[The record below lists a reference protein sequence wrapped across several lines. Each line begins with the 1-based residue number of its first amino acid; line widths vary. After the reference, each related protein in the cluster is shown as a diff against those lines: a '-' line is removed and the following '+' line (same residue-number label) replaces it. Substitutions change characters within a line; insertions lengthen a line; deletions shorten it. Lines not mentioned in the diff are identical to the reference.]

1 VTLGFK
7 QFSNLRAVYERPNS
21 GFLDIPLR
29 YTGMDSSK
37 RLATMKKLEFSTTL
51 TLEEVICYA
60 SWVLIPAFIYLVLW
74 LGVKYNLVAFP
85 AFGIGAKK

>member
-1 VTLGFK
+1 
-7 QFSNLRAVYERPNS
+7 
-21 GFLDIPLR
+21 
-29 YTGMDSSK
+29 MDSSK

-74 LGVKYNLVAFP
+74 LGS
-85 AFGIGAKK
+85 